1 MMKTLEEYMNLPYR
15 VEITPDVEE
24 GGYVASYPDLP
35 GCITTGATMEQV
47 LRNAS
52 DAKMLWL
59 ETAIKDGVKINK
71 PEEVS
76 NYSGQFKLRLPKSLH
91 QSLAMHAK
99 KEGISMNQYCIY
111 LLSKQDVM
119 CVSE

>member
-1 MMKTLEEYMNLPYR
+1 MKTLKEYLNLPYR
-15 VEITPDVEE
+15 VEIIPDTEE
-24 GGYVASYPDLP
+24 GGYVVSYPDLP
-35 GCITTGATMEQV
+35 GCITTGETMEQA
-47 LRNAS
+47 LQNAF
-52 DAKMLWL
+52 DAKKLWL
-59 ETAIKDGVKINK
+59 KTAIKDGIKVNE
-71 PEEVS
+71 PEEVN

-91 QSLAMHAK
+91 QSLALHAK